1 MKRADILNKRT
12 NIGKKILDLLIKTT
26 LPITLC
32 LATILFGADTMA
44 EKLLNTSFMLSNPLS
59 IFTSNNRNDEKKDTE
74 NIVEN
79 ENPQTQTVNSSIVF
93 TVSSDIKRLV
103 DEAEKKYANSSND
116 GTISAEDYSLKNATA
131 EYNGIYLRNTTQNHS
146 EIDIASYLNKKVQA
160 SVNKNKPAVLIYHTH
175 TSETYEL
182 LDRDFYTNERSTRSE
197 NSAENMVRVG
207 EEICKIL
214 ESNGYKTIHDK
225 TVYDE
230 TLNGAYDRAREN
242 ISKILKENPS
252 IQVVLDIH
260 RDSIYLKDGTR
271 IKTVSQINGEK
282 VAQIMITTGCEDG
295 NVTDFPNWEKNLT
308 FALNLQQ
315 SLVREA
321 PSLMRPLN
329 LAGRKY
335 NMDLVP
341 CALHIEI
348 GTDANTLT
356 EAVNSANIFG
366 EALSKLLKGY
376 EI

>member
-12 NIGKKILDLLIKTT
+12 NIGKNILDLLIKTT
-26 LPITLC
+26 LPIILC
-32 LATILFGADTMA
+32 LATILFGVDTVA
-44 EKLLNTSFMLSNPLS
+44 EKLLNTSFLLSNPLS
-59 IFTSNNRNDEKKDTE
+59 VFSVQEEKDEKTNAE
-74 NIVEN
+74 NSFES
-79 ENPQTQTVNSSIVF
+79 ESPQTQTANSSIVF
-93 TVSSDIKRLV
+93 TVSSDIKKLV
-103 DEAEKKYANSSND
+103 DDAEKKYANSSND
-116 GTISAEDYSLKNATA
+116 GRISAEDYSIKNATS
-131 EYNGIYLRNTTQNHS
+131 EYNGIYLRNTTQSHS
-146 EIDIASYLNKKVQA
+146 EIDMAKYLKRKVQA
-160 SVNKNKPAVLIYHTH
+160 SVDKNQPAVLIYHTH

-197 NSAENMVRVG
+197 NTAENMVRVG
-207 EEICKIL
+207 EEICKAL
-214 ESNGYKTIHDK
+214 ENNGYKTIHDK

-230 TLNGAYDRAREN
+230 TLSGAYDRAREN
-242 ISKILKENPS
+242 ITKILKENPS

-260 RDSIYLKDGTR
+260 RDSIYMKDGTR
-271 IKTVSQINGEK
+271 IKTVSQIGGEK

-335 NMDLVP
+335 NMDLIP

-356 EAVNSANIFG
+356 EAVNSATIFG

>member
-1 MKRADILNKRT
+1 MNKRT
-12 NIGKKILDLLIKTT
+12 NFAERLFDIIIKTI
-26 LPITLC
+26 LPISLC
-32 LATILFGADTMA
+32 LAVVLFGADSVA
-44 EKLLNTSFMLSNPLS
+44 EKLLNTSFALSHPLS
-59 IFTSNNRNDEKKDTE
+59 IFSVNEKTEEKLNTE
-74 NIVEN
+74 NTVEN

-93 TVSSDIKRLV
+93 TASSDIKKLV
-103 DEAEKKYANSSND
+103 DEAEKQYKNSSND
-116 GTISAEDYSLKNATA
+116 GAISAEDYSIKNATA
-131 EYNGIYLRNTTQNHS
+131 EYNGIYLRNTTQNHN
-146 EIDIASYLNKKVQA
+146 EIDIAKYLNKKVQA
-160 SVNKNKPAVLIYHTH
+160 SVDKSEPAVLIYHTH

-182 LDRDFYTNERSTRSE
+182 LDRDFYTNERSTRSD

-207 EEICKIL
+207 EEICKVL

-230 TLNGAYDRAREN
+230 TLSGAYDRARAN

-321 PSLMRPLN
+321 PSLMRPLT

-335 NMDLVP
+335 NMDLMP

-356 EAVNSANIFG
+356 EAVNSATIFG

>member
-1 MKRADILNKRT
+1 MAERVIDIAVKA
-12 NIGKKILDLLIKTT
+12 LLP
-26 LPITLC
+26 LLLC
-32 LATILFGADTMA
+32 FSVLLFGADSVT
-44 EKLLNTSFMLSNPLS
+44 EKLLTTSFAISHPLS
-59 IFTSNNRNDEKKDTE
+59 FFTAENQTEEKTNTE

-93 TVSSDIKRLV
+93 TASSDIKKLV
-103 DEAEKKYANSSND
+103 DEAEEKYKNSSND
-116 GTISAEDYSLKNATA
+116 GNISAEDYSIKNATA
-131 EYNGIYLRNTTQNHS
+131 EYNGIYLRNTTQEHS
-146 EIDIASYLNKKVQA
+146 EIDIANYLNKKVQA
-160 SVNKNKPAVLIYHTH
+160 SVDKNEPAVLIYHTH
-175 TSETYEL
+175 TTETYEL
-182 LDRDFYTNERSTRSE
+182 LDRGFYTNERSTRSE

-207 EEICKIL
+207 EEICKVL

-225 TVYDE
+225 TVYDD
-230 TLNGAYDRAREN
+230 TVSGAYARAREN

-271 IKTVSQINGEK
+271 VKTVSQINGEK

-356 EAVNSANIFG
+356 EAVNSATIFG

>member
-1 MKRADILNKRT
+1 MNKRT
-12 NIGKKILDLLIKTT
+12 NFSDRVFNLIIKTA
-26 LPITLC
+26 LPIALC
-32 LATILFGADTMA
+32 LATVLFGAGSVA
-44 EKLLNTSFMLSNPLS
+44 EKLLTTSFILSRPLS
-59 IFTSNNRNDEKKDTE
+59 ILTAERQTEEKTNTE

-93 TVSSDIKRLV
+93 TVSSDIKKLV
-103 DEAEKKYANSSND
+103 DEAEKKYASSSQD
-116 GTISAEDYSLKNATA
+116 GAISAEDYSIKNATA

-146 EIDIASYLNKKVQA
+146 EIDIANYLNKKVQA
-160 SVNKNKPAVLIYHTH
+160 SVDSDKPAVLIYHTH

-182 LDRDFYTNERSTRSE
+182 LDRDFYTNERSIRSE
-197 NSAENMVRVG
+197 NSAENMLRVG
-207 EEICKIL
+207 EEICKVL
-214 ESNGYKTIHDK
+214 ENNGYKTIHDK

-230 TLNGAYDRAREN
+230 TVSGAYDRAREN

-271 IKTVSQINGEK
+271 VKTVSQINGEK

-321 PSLMRPLN
+321 PSLMRPLT

-335 NMDLVP
+335 NMDLMP
-341 CALHIEI
+341 CALHVEI

-356 EAVNSANIFG
+356 EAVNSASLFG

>member
-1 MKRADILNKRT
+1 MNKRT
-12 NIGKKILDLLIKTT
+12 NFSDRVLDLILKTA
-26 LPITLC
+26 LPVALC
-32 LATILFGADTMA
+32 LSIVFFGVDSVAG
-44 EKLLNTSFMLSNPLS
+44 KLLTTSFVLSHPLS
-59 IFTSNNRNDEKKDTE
+59 IFTAENKTEEKITTE
-74 NIVEN
+74 NIVKN
-79 ENPQTQTVNSSIVF
+79 ENPQTETANSSIVF
-93 TVSSDIKRLV
+93 TVSSDIKKLV
-103 DEAEKKYANSSND
+103 DEAEEKYANSSND
-116 GTISAEDYSLKNATA
+116 GVISAEDYSIKNATS
-131 EYNGIYLRNTTQNHS
+131 EYNGIYLRNATQNHS
-146 EIDIASYLNKKVQA
+146 EIDIAYYLNKKVQA
-160 SVNKNKPAVLIYHTH
+160 SVNSDKPAVLIYHTH

-197 NSAENMVRVG
+197 NSAENMIRVG
-207 EEICKIL
+207 EEICKVL
-214 ESNGYKTIHDK
+214 ENNGYKTIHDK
-225 TVYDE
+225 TIYDE
-230 TLNGAYDRAREN
+230 TVSGAYDRAREN
-242 ISKILKENPS
+242 IIEILKENPS

-271 IKTVSQINGEK
+271 VKTVSQINGEK

-335 NMDLVP
+335 NMDLMP
-341 CALHIEI
+341 CALHVEI

-356 EAVNSANIFG
+356 EAVNSANLFG
-366 EALSKLLKGY
+366 EALSNLLEEY

>member
-1 MKRADILNKRT
+1 MNKRT
-12 NIGKKILDLLIKTT
+12 NFGDRVLNLIIKTA
-26 LPITLC
+26 LPIALC
-32 LATILFGADTMA
+32 LATVLFGAEGVA
-44 EKLLNTSFMLSNPLS
+44 EKLLATSFVLSHPLS
-59 IFTSNNRNDEKKDTE
+59 IFSVENQTEEKTNTE
-74 NIVEN
+74 NIVKN
-79 ENPQTQTVNSSIVF
+79 ENTQTQTVNSSIVF
-93 TVSSDIKRLV
+93 TVSSDIKKLV
-103 DEAEKKYANSSND
+103 DEAEKKYADSSND
-116 GTISAEDYSLKNATA
+116 GTISAEDYSIKNATA
-131 EYNGIYLRNTTQNHS
+131 EYNGIYLRNTTQNHG
-146 EIDIASYLNKKVQA
+146 EIDMAKYLNKKVQA
-160 SVNKNKPAVLIYHTH
+160 SIDKSKPAVLIYHTH

-182 LDRDFYTNERSTRSE
+182 LDRGFYTNERSTRSE
-197 NSAENMVRVG
+197 NSSENMVRVG
-207 EEICKIL
+207 EEICKVL
-214 ESNGYKTIHDK
+214 ENNGYKTIHDK

-230 TLNGAYDRAREN
+230 SVSGAYTRAREN

-271 IKTVSQINGEK
+271 VKTVSQINGEK
-282 VAQIMITTGCEDG
+282 VAQIMLTTGCEDG

-321 PSLMRPLN
+321 PSLMRPLT

-341 CALHIEI
+341 CALHVEI

>member
-1 MKRADILNKRT
+1 MNKRT
-12 NIGKKILDLLIKTT
+12 NISKNILDLLIKTI
-26 LPITLC
+26 LPIILC
-32 LATILFGADTMA
+32 LVTILYGADTVA
-44 EKLLNTSFMLSNPLS
+44 EKLLNTSFLLSNPLS
-59 IFTSNNRNDEKKDTE
+59 AFSVQKEKDEKTNAE
-74 NIVEN
+74 NSFES
-79 ENPQTQTVNSSIVF
+79 ESPQTQTANSSIVF
-93 TVSSDIKRLV
+93 TVSSDIKKLV
-103 DEAEKKYANSSND
+103 DDAEKKYANSSND
-116 GTISAEDYSLKNATA
+116 GKISAEDYSIKNATS
-131 EYNGIYLRNTTQNHS
+131 EYNGIYLRNTTQSYS
-146 EIDIASYLNKKVQA
+146 EIDMAKYLKRKVQA
-160 SVNKNKPAVLIYHTH
+160 SVDKNQPAVLIYHTH

-197 NSAENMVRVG
+197 NTAENMVRVG
-207 EEICKIL
+207 EEICKVL
-214 ESNGYKTIHDK
+214 EKNGYKTIHDK

-230 TLNGAYDRAREN
+230 TLSGAYDRAREN
-242 ISKILKENPS
+242 ITKILKENPS

-260 RDSIYLKDGTR
+260 RDSIYMKDGTR
-271 IKTVSQINGEK
+271 IKTVSQIGGEK

-335 NMDLVP
+335 NMDLIP

-356 EAVNSANIFG
+356 EAVNSATIFG

>member
-1 MKRADILNKRT
+1 MLTKVFVPV
-12 NIGKKILDLLIKTT
+12 LLCISVV
-26 LPITLC
+26 I
-32 LATILFGADTMA
+32 FGADTVTQ
-44 EKLLNTSFMLSNPLS
+44 KILKTSFFLSNPLS
-59 IFTSNNRNDEKKDTE
+59 SFNIYENEEQNTE
-74 NIVEN
+74 NSIES
-79 ENPQTQTVNSSIVF
+79 EKPYAHTSSSSITF
-93 TVSSDIKRLV
+93 TVSSDIQKLV
-103 DEAEKKYANSSND
+103 EEAKKKYANSSND
-116 GTISAEDYSLKNATA
+116 GTITADDYSIKNATA
-131 EYNGIYLRNTTQNHS
+131 EYNGIYLKNATQNHS
-146 EIDIASYLNKKVQA
+146 EIDIAKYLNKKIQA
-160 SVNKNKPAVLIYHTH
+160 TVDKSKPAVLVYHTH

-197 NSAENMVRVG
+197 NYAENMVRVG
-207 EEICKIL
+207 EEICNIL
-214 ESNGYKTIHDK
+214 EKNGYKTIHDK
-225 TVYDE
+225 TVFDE
-230 TLNGAYDRAREN
+230 SLSGAYSRSREN

-271 IKTVSQINGEK
+271 VKAVSQIGGEK

-329 LAGRKY
+329 FAARKY
-335 NMDLVP
+335 NMDLIP

-348 GTDANTLT
+348 GTDANTLA
-356 EAVNSANIFG
+356 EAVNSANILG
-366 EALSKLLKGY
+366 EALSELLKEC

>member
-1 MKRADILNKRT
+1 MNKRT
-12 NIGKKILDLLIKTT
+12 NIGKKILDLLIKIT

-32 LATILFGADTMA
+32 FATILFGADTMA

-59 IFTSNNRNDEKKDTE
+59 VFTSNNRNDEKKDTE

-116 GTISAEDYSLKNATA
+116 GAISAEDYSLKNATA

-197 NSAENMVRVG
+197 NSAENMIRAG

-230 TLNGAYDRAREN
+230 ALNGAYDRVREN

-335 NMDLVP
+335 NMDLMP

>member
-1 MKRADILNKRT
+1 MNKRT
-12 NIGKKILDLLIKTT
+12 NFSDRVFDLIIKTA
-26 LPITLC
+26 LPIALC
-32 LATILFGADTMA
+32 LATVIFGADGVA
-44 EKLLNTSFMLSNPLS
+44 EKLLNTSFVLSYPLS
-59 IFTSNNRNDEKKDTE
+59 IFTAEHQNEEKTNTE
-74 NIVEN
+74 NVIEN
-79 ENPQTQTVNSSIVF
+79 VSPQTQTMNSSIVF
-93 TVSSDIKRLV
+93 TVSSDIKKLV
-103 DEAEKKYANSSND
+103 DEAERKYANSSND
-116 GTISAEDYSLKNATA
+116 GTISAEDYSIKNATA

-146 EIDIASYLNKKVQA
+146 EIDIAYYLNKKIQA
-160 SVNKNKPAVLIYHTH
+160 SVDKKEPAVLIYHTH

-207 EEICKIL
+207 EEICKVL
-214 ESNGYKTIHDK
+214 ENNGYKTIHDK

-230 TLNGAYDRAREN
+230 TVSGAYDRSREN

-271 IKTVSQINGEK
+271 VKTVSQINGEK
-282 VAQIMITTGCEDG
+282 VAQIMLTTGCEDG

-315 SLVREA
+315 NLVRQA
-321 PSLMRPLN
+321 PSLMRPMN

-341 CALHIEI
+341 CALHVEI

-356 EAVNSANIFG
+356 EAVNSASLFG
-366 EALSKLLKGY
+366 EALSNLLKGY

>member
-1 MKRADILNKRT
+1 MNKRT
-12 NIGKKILDLLIKTT
+12 NFGNKFFDLLIKTA

-32 LATILFGADTMA
+32 FATLLFGADNMS
-44 EKLLNTSFMLSNPLS
+44 EKLLNTSFALSHPLS
-59 IFTSNNRNDEKKDTE
+59 IFSANEKTE
-74 NIVEN
+74 DKQNKENTVEN
-79 ENPQTQTVNSSIVF
+79 ENPQTQTANSSIVF
-93 TVSSDIKRLV
+93 TVSSDIKKLV
-103 DEAEKKYANSSND
+103 DEAEKKYAKSSND
-116 GTISAEDYSLKNATA
+116 GKISAEDYSIKNATA

-146 EIDIASYLNKKVQA
+146 EIDMASYLNKKVKA
-160 SVNKNKPAVLIYHTH
+160 SVDKNKPAVLIYHTH

-230 TLNGAYDRAREN
+230 VLSGAYDRAREN

-271 IKTVSQINGEK
+271 IKTISQINGEK

-295 NVTDFPNWEKNLT
+295 NVMDFPNWEKNFT

-321 PSLMRPLN
+321 PSLMRPLT

-335 NMDLVP
+335 NMDLMP
-341 CALHIEI
+341 CALHVEI

-356 EAVNSANIFG
+356 EAVNSATIFG
-366 EALSKLLKGY
+366 EALSNLLEKY

>member
-1 MKRADILNKRT
+1 MNKRT
-12 NIGKKILDLLIKTT
+12 NFKENLFDVLIKMI
-26 LPITLC
+26 LPVFLC
-32 LATILFGADTMA
+32 IAVMIFGADNVS
-44 EKLLNTSFMLSNPLS
+44 EKLLNTSLFLSNPLS
-59 IFTSNNRNDEKKDTE
+59 VFSTNTPTTE
-74 NIVEN
+74 NTNKEN
-79 ENPQTQTVNSSIVF
+79 TVTNKPPQSQTVNSSIVF
-93 TVSSDIKRLV
+93 SVSSDIKKLV
-103 DEAEKKYANSSND
+103 DNAEKKYANSSND
-116 GTISAEDYSLKNATA
+116 GKISADDYSIKNATA
-131 EYNGIYLRNTTQNHS
+131 EYNGIYLRNTTQSHG
-146 EIDIASYLNKKVQA
+146 EIDIAHYLNKKVQA
-160 SVNKNKPAVLIYHTH
+160 SVDKNKPTVLIYHTH

-197 NSAENMVRVG
+197 NTAENMVRVG
-207 EEICKIL
+207 EEICNVL
-214 ESNGYKTIHDK
+214 EKNGYKTIHDK

-230 TLNGAYDRAREN
+230 TLNGVYDRAREN

-252 IQVVLDIH
+252 IQIVLDIH

-271 IKTVSQINGEK
+271 VKTVSQIGGEK

-335 NMDLVP
+335 NMDLMP

-356 EAVNSANIFG
+356 EAVNSAGILG
-366 EALSKLLKGY
+366 EALSKLLKEY

>member
-1 MKRADILNKRT
+1 MNKRT
-12 NIGKKILDLLIKTT
+12 NFKEKIFDVLIKMIV
-26 LPITLC
+26 PFFFCI
-32 LATILFGADTMA
+32 AIVLFGADNVS
-44 EKLLNTSFMLSNPLS
+44 EKLLNMSFLLSNPLS
-59 IFTSNNRNDEKKDTE
+59 VFSTN
-74 NIVEN
+74 
-79 ENPQTQTVNSSIVF
+79 TQTSQNPNRENTVTNETPQSQTASSSIVF
-93 TVSSDIKRLV
+93 SVSSDIKKLV
-103 DEAEKKYANSSND
+103 DNAEKKYANSSND
-116 GTISAEDYSLKNATA
+116 GKISAEDYSIKNATA
-131 EYNGIYLRNTTQNHS
+131 EYNGIYLRNTTQNHG
-146 EIDIASYLNKKVQA
+146 EIDIAHYLNKKVQA

-182 LDRDFYTNERSTRSE
+182 LDRGFYTNERSTRSE
-197 NSAENMVRVG
+197 NSSENMVRVG
-207 EEICKIL
+207 EEICNVL
-214 ESNGYKTIHDK
+214 ERNGYKTIHDK

-230 TLNGAYDRAREN
+230 TVSGAYTRARTN

-271 IKTVSQINGEK
+271 VKTVSQINGEK

-335 NMDLVP
+335 NMDLMP

-356 EAVNSANIFG
+356 EAVNSANILG
-366 EALSKLLKGY
+366 ESLSKLLKEN

>member
-1 MKRADILNKRT
+1 MNKRT
-12 NIGKKILDLLIKTT
+12 NFGDRVFNLIIKTA
-26 LPITLC
+26 LPIALC
-32 LATILFGADTMA
+32 LATVLFGADSVA
-44 EKLLNTSFMLSNPLS
+44 EKLLTTSFFLSHPLS
-59 IFTSNNRNDEKKDTE
+59 LFFAETQSEEKAHTE
-74 NIVEN
+74 NVVSKETS
-79 ENPQTQTVNSSIVF
+79 QTQTANSSIVL
-93 TVSSDIKRLV
+93 TVSSDIKKLV
-103 DEAEKKYANSSND
+103 DEAEKKYASSSND
-116 GTISAEDYSLKNATA
+116 GTISAEDYSIKNATA
-131 EYNGIYLRNTTQNHS
+131 EYNGIYLRNTTQNHG
-146 EIDIASYLNKKVQA
+146 EIDIAKYLNKKVQA
-160 SVNKNKPAVLIYHTH
+160 SIDKSKPAVLIYHTH

-207 EEICKIL
+207 EEICKVL
-214 ESNGYKTIHDK
+214 KNNGYEVIHDK

-230 TLNGAYDRAREN
+230 TVSGAYDRAREN
-242 ISKILKENPS
+242 ISNILKENPS

-271 IKTVSQINGEK
+271 VKTVSQINGEK

-321 PSLMRPLN
+321 PSLMRPLT

-335 NMDLVP
+335 NMDLMP
-341 CALHIEI
+341 CALHVEI

>member
-1 MKRADILNKRT
+1 MNKRT
-12 NIGKKILDLLIKTT
+12 NFGEKFFNLLIKTA
-26 LPITLC
+26 LPVALC
-32 LATILFGADTMA
+32 LAAVLFGAGSVA
-44 EKLLNTSFMLSNPLS
+44 EKLLTASFVLSHPLS
-59 IFTSNNRNDEKKDTE
+59 VFSAENKTEEKTNSENTVTGDT
-74 NIVEN
+74 
-79 ENPQTQTVNSSIVF
+79 PQTQTANSSIVF
-93 TVSSDIKRLV
+93 TVSSDIKKLV
-103 DEAEKKYANSSND
+103 DEAEKKYAGSSND
-116 GTISAEDYSLKNATA
+116 GAISAEDYSIKNATA

-146 EIDIASYLNKKVQA
+146 EIDIAEYLNRNVQA
-160 SVNKNKPAVLIYHTH
+160 AVDTDKPAVLIYHTH

-197 NSAENMVRVG
+197 NSAENMIRVG
-207 EEICKIL
+207 EEICKVL
-214 ESNGYKTIHDK
+214 ENNGYKTIHDK

-230 TLNGAYDRAREN
+230 TVSGAYDRAREN

-271 IKTVSQINGEK
+271 LKTVSQIGGEK

-308 FALNLQQ
+308 FALNLHQ
-315 SLVREA
+315 SLIREA
-321 PSLMRPLN
+321 PSLMRPLT

-356 EAVNSANIFG
+356 EAVNSASLFG
-366 EALSKLLKGY
+366 EALSNLLEEY

>member
-1 MKRADILNKRT
+1 MNKRT
-12 NIGKKILDLLIKTT
+12 NFGKKFFDLLIKTA

-32 LATILFGADTMA
+32 IATLLFGADKMA
-44 EKLLNTSFMLSNPLS
+44 QNLLNTSFVLSHPLS
-59 IFTSNNRNDEKKDTE
+59 YFFAKDKAGEKSTTE
-74 NIVEN
+74 NTVEN
-79 ENPQTQTVNSSIVF
+79 ETPQSQTVNSSIVF
-93 TVSSDIKRLV
+93 TVSSDIKKLV
-103 DEAEKKYANSSND
+103 NEAEKKYKNSSND
-116 GTISAEDYSLKNATA
+116 GAISAEDYSIKNATA
-131 EYNGIYLRNTTQNHS
+131 EYNGIYLRNTTQEHN
-146 EIDIASYLNKKVQA
+146 EIDIAHYLNKRVQA
-160 SVNKNKPAVLIYHTH
+160 SVDKDKPSVLIYHTH

-197 NSAENMVRVG
+197 NSAENMIRVG
-207 EEICKIL
+207 EEICKAL
-214 ESNGYKTIHDK
+214 ENNGYKTIHDK

-230 TLNGAYDRAREN
+230 SVSGAYDRAREN
-242 ISKILKENPS
+242 VSKILKENPS
-252 IQVVLDIH
+252 IQIVLDVH

-271 IKTVSQINGEK
+271 VKTVSQINGEK

-321 PSLMRPLN
+321 PSLMRPLT

-366 EALSKLLKGY
+366 EALSTLLKGY

>member
-1 MKRADILNKRT
+1 MNKRT
-12 NIGKKILDLLIKTT
+12 NFSKKLFDLLIKIA
-26 LPITLC
+26 LPLTLC
-32 LATILFGADTMA
+32 IATVFFGADSVA
-44 EKLLNTSFMLSNPLS
+44 EKILNTSFLFSHPLS
-59 IFTSNNRNDEKKDTE
+59 AFSVKNGTEEKENTE
-74 NIVEN
+74 NTVKN
-79 ENPQTQTVNSSIVF
+79 NTPQIQTANSSIVF
-93 TVSSDIKRLV
+93 TVSSDIKKLV
-103 DEAEKKYANSSND
+103 EQAEEKYAHSSND
-116 GTISAEDYSLKNATA
+116 GNISAEDYSIKNATS
-131 EYNGIYLRNTTQNHS
+131 EYDGIYMRNTTQNHS
-146 EIDIASYLNKKVQA
+146 EIDIAEYLNKRIQA
-160 SVNKNKPAVLIYHTH
+160 SVNKSEPAVLIYHTH
-175 TSETYEL
+175 ASETYEL
-182 LDRDFYTNERSTRSE
+182 LDRNFYTNERSTRSD
-197 NSAENMVRVG
+197 NSAENMIRVG
-207 EEICKIL
+207 EEICKVL

-230 TLNGAYDRAREN
+230 AVSGAYERAREN
-242 ISKILKENPS
+242 ISRILKENPS

-260 RDSIYLKDGTR
+260 RDSIYIKDGTR

-282 VAQIMITTGCEDG
+282 VAQIMITTGCQDG

-321 PSLMRPLN
+321 PSLMRPLT

-356 EAVNSANIFG
+356 EAVNSASIFG
-366 EALSKLLKGY
+366 SALSKLLKGY

>member
-1 MKRADILNKRT
+1 MNKRT
-12 NIGKKILDLLIKTT
+12 NFSDKVFNLITKIALPLL
-26 LPITLC
+26 LC
-32 LATILFGADTMA
+32 VTILCFGVGGVA
-44 EKLLNTSFMLSNPLS
+44 EKMLKTSFILSHPSSL
-59 IFTSNNRNDEKKDTE
+59 FTIQEKTE
-74 NIVEN
+74 IKQNTEKVVKVET
-79 ENPQTQTVNSSIVF
+79 PQTEAVNSSVVF
-93 TVSSDIKRLV
+93 TVSSDIKKLV
-103 DEAEKKYANSSND
+103 DEAEEKYANSSND
-116 GTISAEDYSLKNATA
+116 GNISAEDYSIKNATA

-146 EIDIASYLNKKVQA
+146 EIDIAEYLNKRVQA
-160 SVNKNKPAVLIYHTH
+160 SVDADKPAVLIYHTH

-197 NSAENMVRVG
+197 NSAENMIRVG
-207 EEICKIL
+207 EEICKVL
-214 ESNGYKTIHDK
+214 ENNGYKTIHDK

-230 TLNGAYDRAREN
+230 TVSGAYDRAREN

-271 IKTVSQINGEK
+271 VKTVSQINGEK
-282 VAQIMITTGCEDG
+282 VAQIMLTTGCEDG

-321 PSLMRPLN
+321 PSLMRPLT

-341 CALHIEI
+341 CALHVEI

-356 EAVNSANIFG
+356 EAVNSASLFG
-366 EALSKLLKGY
+366 EALAKLLEEY

>member
-1 MKRADILNKRT
+1 MNKRT
-12 NIGKKILDLLIKTT
+12 NFSDRVLNFIIKTA

-32 LATILFGADTMA
+32 LSTVLFGAGSVA
-44 EKLLNTSFMLSNPLS
+44 EKLLTTSFVLSHPLS
-59 IFTSNNRNDEKKDTE
+59 IFNAEYQPEEKSNEE

-93 TVSSDIKRLV
+93 TVSSDIKKLV
-103 DEAEKKYANSSND
+103 DEAEKKYAKSSND
-116 GTISAEDYSLKNATA
+116 GAISTEDYSIKNATA
-131 EYNGIYLRNTTQNHS
+131 EYNGIYLRNTTQNQS
-146 EIDIASYLNKKVQA
+146 EIDIAKYLNKKVQA
-160 SVNKNKPAVLIYHTH
+160 NVDGDKPAVLIYHTH

-182 LDRDFYTNERSTRSE
+182 LDRGFYTNERSTRSE
-197 NSAENMVRVG
+197 NSAENMVRIG
-207 EEICKIL
+207 EEICKVL
-214 ESNGYKTIHDK
+214 ENNGYKTIHDK

-230 TLNGAYDRAREN
+230 TVSGAYDRAREN

-271 IKTVSQINGEK
+271 VKTVSQINGEK

-321 PSLMRPLN
+321 PSLMRPLT

-335 NMDLVP
+335 NMDLMP

-356 EAVNSANIFG
+356 EALNSANLFG
-366 EALSKLLKGY
+366 EALSNLLKGY

>member
-1 MKRADILNKRT
+1 MNKRT
-12 NIGKKILDLLIKTT
+12 NIKEQILNLLAKTL
-26 LPITLC
+26 LPIVLC
-32 LATILFGADTMA
+32 LSVLFFGAESVTQ
-44 EKLLNTSFMLSNPLS
+44 KLLNTSFILFNPLS
-59 IFTSNNRNDEKKDTE
+59 IFNSYGKEEEPELQSGVASEAPYTPTISN
-74 NIVEN
+74 
-79 ENPQTQTVNSSIVF
+79 SITF
-93 TVSSDIKRLV
+93 TVSSDIQKLV
-103 DEAEKKYANSSND
+103 DEAEKKYAGSSND
-116 GTISAEDYSLKNATA
+116 GRISGEDYSIKNATA
-131 EYNGIYLRNTTQNHS
+131 EYNGIYLRNTTREHS
-146 EIDIASYLNKKVQA
+146 EIDISHYLNKKVQA
-160 SVNKNKPAVLIYHTH
+160 SVDKTKPAVLIYHTH

-182 LDRDFYTNERSTRSE
+182 LDRDFYTEERSTRSE
-197 NSAENMVRVG
+197 NAAENMVRVG
-207 EEICKIL
+207 EEICKVL
-214 ESNGYKTIHDK
+214 EKNGYKTIHDK
-225 TVYDE
+225 TMYDE
-230 TLNGAYDRAREN
+230 AVSGAYERSREN

-271 IKTVSQINGEK
+271 VKTVSQINGEK

-308 FALNLQQ
+308 FALKLQE

-335 NMDLVP
+335 NMDLIP

-356 EAVNSANIFG
+356 EAVNSANILG
-366 EALSKLLKGY
+366 EGLSKLLKEY

>member
-1 MKRADILNKRT
+1 MNKRT
-12 NIGKKILDLLIKTT
+12 NFSDRVFNFIIRTA

-32 LATILFGADTMA
+32 LATVLFGAEDVA
-44 EKLLNTSFMLSNPLS
+44 EKLLTTSFVLSRPLS
-59 IFTSNNRNDEKKDTE
+59 IFTTE
-74 NIVEN
+74 NQTEEKTNTENTVEN
-79 ENPQTQTVNSSIVF
+79 ETPQTQTVNSSIVF
-93 TVSSDIKRLV
+93 TVSSDIKKLV

-116 GTISAEDYSLKNATA
+116 GAISAEDYSIKNASA
-131 EYNGIYLRNTTQNHS
+131 EYNGVYLRNTTQNHS
-146 EIDIASYLNKKVQA
+146 EIDIAKYLNKKVQA
-160 SVNKNKPAVLIYHTH
+160 SVDNDKPAVLIYHTH

-182 LDRDFYTNERSTRSE
+182 LDRDFYTNERSTRST
-197 NSAENMVRVG
+197 NTKENMIRVG
-207 EEICKIL
+207 EEICKVL
-214 ESNGYKTIHDK
+214 EKNGYKTIHDK

-230 TLNGAYDRAREN
+230 TVSGAYDRAREN

-271 IKTVSQINGEK
+271 VKTVSQINGEK

-315 SLVREA
+315 SLVRQA

-335 NMDLVP
+335 NMDLMP
-341 CALHIEI
+341 CALHVEI

-356 EAVNSANIFG
+356 EAVNSASLFG
-366 EALSKLLKGY
+366 EALSNLLKGY

>member
-1 MKRADILNKRT
+1 MNKRT
-12 NIGKKILDLLIKTT
+12 NFGDRVFNLIIKTA
-26 LPITLC
+26 LPIALC
-32 LATILFGADTMA
+32 LATVLFGADSVA
-44 EKLLNTSFMLSNPLS
+44 EKLLTTSFVLSRPLS
-59 IFTSNNRNDEKKDTE
+59 ILAAENQTEEKINTE

-79 ENPQTQTVNSSIVF
+79 ENPQTQTANSSIVF
-93 TVSSDIKRLV
+93 TVSSDIKKLV

-116 GTISAEDYSLKNATA
+116 GTISAEDYSIKNATA
-131 EYNGIYLRNTTQNHS
+131 EYNGIYLRNTTQNHG
-146 EIDIASYLNKKVQA
+146 EIDIANYLNKKVQA
-160 SVNKNKPAVLIYHTH
+160 SIDKSKPAVLIYHTH

-197 NSAENMVRVG
+197 NSAENMIRVG
-207 EEICKIL
+207 EEICKVL
-214 ESNGYKTIHDK
+214 ENNGYKTIHDK

-230 TLNGAYDRAREN
+230 TVSGAYNRAREN
-242 ISKILKENPS
+242 ISKILKDNPS

-271 IKTVSQINGEK
+271 VKTVSQINGEK

-335 NMDLVP
+335 NMDLMP
-341 CALHIEI
+341 CALHVEI

-356 EAVNSANIFG
+356 EAVNSASIFG

>member
-1 MKRADILNKRT
+1 MRKRT
-12 NIGKKILDLLIKTT
+12 NRLDRVTEFIFISIIPFVLTVTLMLGGPENSIEKLIKTGYY
-26 LPITLC
+26 I
-32 LATILFGADTMA
+32 
-44 EKLLNTSFMLSNPLS
+44 SNPNEIADNYDMEIGIISGKQALS
-59 IFTSNNRNDEKKDTE
+59 DGEISEY
-74 NIVEN
+74 
-79 ENPQTQTVNSSIVF
+79 
-93 TVSSDIKRLV
+93 VSSSTIYSVPEDIDKLMK
-103 DEAEKKYANSSND
+103 EAEEKYSDSVPAGNI
-116 GTISAEDYSLKNATA
+116 TEKDYSKQNATS
-131 EYNGIYLRNTTQNHS
+131 EYDGVYVRNTTLSHD
-146 EIDIASYLNKKVQA
+146 IDISEYLSRRVYADIDK
-160 SVNKNKPAVLIYHTH
+160 SKPSVLIYHTH
-175 TSETYEL
+175 TSESYEL
-182 LDRDFYTNERSTRSE
+182 LDRGFYSDDRASRND
-197 NSAENMVRVG
+197 NAAENMIRVG
-207 EEICKIL
+207 EAVCSVL
-214 ESNGYKTIHDK
+214 EENGFKTIHDK

-230 TLNGAYDRAREN
+230 TLSGAYDRAREN

-335 NMDLVP
+335 NMDLMP

-356 EAVNSANIFG
+356 EAVNSATIFG